1 MAKRAAASKD
11 GVNVSAEI
19 RALVLANK
27 DIRGPE
33 VIAALKEKFPGAKF
47 NNASVQVAFANARKK
62 LGLTRTLKK
71 KPRPV
76 GSGSVA
82 GRRPGRPAAAAAPA
96 AAAPAAVAATAAGV
110 DYSLLQAAKTLL
122 QHCKGDV
129 AAAQQALKQLA
140 ALQMG

>member
-19 RALVLANK
+19 RTLVESNN

-76 GSGSVA
+76 GSGS
-82 GRRPGRPAAAAAPA
+82 GRRPGRPAAAASPAAPVA
-96 AAAPAAVAATAAGV
+96 AAAAAAGV
-110 DYSLLQAAKTLL
+110 DFSLLQAAKTLL

>member
-19 RALVLANK
+19 RALVESNK

-33 VIAALKEKFPGAKF
+33 VITALKEKFPGAKF

-76 GSGSVA
+76 GSGS
-82 GRRPGRPAAAAAPA
+82 GRRPGRPAAAAP
-96 AAAPAAVAATAAGV
+96 AAPAAVAAAAGV
-110 DYSLLQAAKTLL
+110 DFSLLQAAKTLL

>member
-33 VIAALKEKFPGAKF
+33 VIAALKEKFPGEKF

-76 GSGSVA
+76 GSGSVT
-82 GRRPGRPAAAAAPA
+82 GRRPGRPAASAP
-96 AAAPAAVAATAAGV
+96 AATAATTTATVGGV
-110 DYSLLQAAKTLL
+110 DFTLLQAAKTLL

-129 AAAQQALKQLA
+129 TAAPQALQQLA

>member
-19 RALVLANK
+19 RALVESNK

-33 VIAALKEKFPGAKF
+33 VVAALKEKFPGVKF

-71 KPRPV
+71 VPRPV
-76 GSGSVA
+76 GSGS
-82 GRRPGRPAAAAAPA
+82 GRRPGRPAAAAPS
-96 AAAPAAVAATAAGV
+96 AAPVTTVGGV
-110 DYSLLQAAKTLL
+110 DFTLLQAAKALL

-129 AAAQQALKQLA
+129 TAAQQALKQLA

>member
-19 RALVLANK
+19 RALVESNK

-76 GSGSVA
+76 GSGS
-82 GRRPGRPAAAAAPA
+82 GRRPGRPAAVTTT
-96 AAAPAAVAATAAGV
+96 AAPAAVAAAAGV
-110 DYSLLQAAKTLL
+110 DFSLLQAAKTLL

>member
-82 GRRPGRPAAAAAPA
+82 GRRPGRPAAAAAPVA
-96 AAAPAAVAATAAGV
+96 AAAATAAGV
-110 DYSLLQAAKTLL
+110 DISLLQAAKTLL
-122 QHCKGDV
+122 QYCKGDV

>member
-19 RALVLANK
+19 RALVESNK

-33 VIAALKEKFPGAKF
+33 VITALKEKFPGAKF

-76 GSGSVA
+76 GSGS
-82 GRRPGRPAAAAAPA
+82 GRRPGRPAAATAAPVA
-96 AAAPAAVAATAAGV
+96 AAAAAAGV
-110 DYSLLQAAKTLL
+110 DFSLLQAAKTLL